1 MGEKSAAK
9 VVSGHE
15 TVIANKNALLS
26 ELSHCCVM
34 LGISLH
40 NVCYVVIYIYAMY
53 THTHTYIYIYIRKKI
68 RQFSVCIMKTQ

>member
-1 MGEKSAAK
+1 MVGEKAVAAAK

-34 LGISLH
+34 LGSML
-40 NVCYVVIYIYAMY
+40 CRYVIYTYV
-53 THTHTYIYIYIRKKI
+53 HTYIYIYMEKKYVN
-68 RQFSVCIMKTQ
+68 SLSHIMKTQLKK

>member
-1 MGEKSAAK
+1 MVGEKAVAAAK

-34 LGISLH
+34 LGSML
-40 NVCYVVIYIYAMY
+40 CRYVIYTYV
-53 THTHTYIYIYIRKKI
+53 HTYIYIYGKKI
-68 RQFSVCIMKTQ
+68 RQFSVSHHEDSIEKMNK

>member
-1 MGEKSAAK
+1 MVGEKAVAAAK

-34 LGISLH
+34 LGISLY
-40 NVCYVVIYIYAMY
+40 NVCYVVI
-53 THTHTYIYIYIRKKI
+53 
-68 RQFSVCIMKTQ
+68 

>member
-1 MGEKSAAK
+1 MLKYLKLKYTTSLLKVVNVVGEKAVAAAK

-15 TVIANKNALLS
+15 TAIANKNALLS

-40 NVCYVVIYIYAMY
+40 NVCYVVI
-53 THTHTYIYIYIRKKI
+53 
-68 RQFSVCIMKTQ
+68 

>member
-1 MGEKSAAK
+1 MLKYLKLKYTTSLLKVVNVVGEKAVAAAK

-40 NVCYVVIYIYAMY
+40 NVCYVVI
-53 THTHTYIYIYIRKKI
+53 
-68 RQFSVCIMKTQ
+68 